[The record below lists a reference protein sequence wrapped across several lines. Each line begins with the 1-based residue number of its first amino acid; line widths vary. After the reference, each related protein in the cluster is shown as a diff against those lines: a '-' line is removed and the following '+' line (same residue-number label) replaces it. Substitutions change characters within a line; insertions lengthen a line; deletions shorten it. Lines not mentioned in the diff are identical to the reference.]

1 MSIKIEKDF
10 LVSSDENKGAYNK
23 TEDGSTFTIN
33 QNLSIPADARNIKIE
48 ISKMLVWNNFFNIK
62 EGENNKFY
70 IYGPKTNDEYQL
82 FEISIYSGIYD
93 LNTLL
98 NDILLEL
105 QLQDAKQEPQAIF
118 SMEPDTATGKIN
130 FILNYDNMY
139 IEMRS
144 WNTFHKILGLEE
156 KQYTIPQNKT
166 SPYQFLGDNG
176 FAQFN
181 SIEYILLHSN
191 ITDKGL
197 ELNGQTYNI
206 IGQILPDVKSGSL
219 IIYQPITP
227 LKIECDNLKG
237 NTINNITFWITDQDN
252 NLLDTN
258 KENYSMLLKLTYEKN
273 LVYGID

>member
-10 LVSSDENKGAYNK
+10 LVSSDENKGSYDK
-23 TEDGSTFTIN
+23 SDDGSTFTIN
-33 QNLSIPADARNIKIE
+33 QTITIPDDARNIKIE
-48 ISKMLVWNNFFNIK
+48 ISKMLIWNNFFNIK

-70 IYGPKTNDEYQL
+70 IYGPDINDEYKL
-82 FEISIYSGIYD
+82 FDISIYSGIYD

-105 QLQDAKQEPQAIF
+105 ELQEAKQEPTPIF
-118 SMEPDTATGKIN
+118 SIEPDTATGKIN

-144 WNTFHKILGLEE
+144 WNTFHKILGLE
-156 KQYTIPQNKT
+156 KNKYDIPENKT
-166 SPYQFLGDNG
+166 TPYQFLGDN
-176 FAQFN
+176 FAIFN
-181 SIEYILLHSN
+181 QIEYILLHSN

-197 ELNGQTYNI
+197 ELNGQTYQI

-219 IIYQPITP
+219 IIYQPIKS

-237 NTINNITFWITDQDN
+237 NSINNIKFWITDQN
-252 NLLDTN
+252 NILLDTN